1 MSDFLNMLNVD
12 SVIKYSI
19 ALAIILGVN
28 LLSPIIA
35 RIIIYIFHKLFKVKT
50 KTSESGFYGP
60 MKFALTLIGF
70 GIAIYYLALPE
81 GVINLYLRILKVKQD
96 LKEMKH

>member
-35 RIIIYIFHKLFKVKT
+35 RII
-50 KTSESGFYGP
+50 
-60 MKFALTLIGF
+60 
-70 GIAIYYLALPE
+70 
-81 GVINLYLRILKVKQD
+81 NYLR
-96 LKEMKH
+96 